1 MSSHREPNSIFYHW
15 NISASGVTFELVG
28 GSTYS
33 VGMPAM
39 TATDT
44 GALGL
49 TYRSGE
55 LVNSDS
61 CIEQPDVLHQLTRN
75 SGGTWQP
82 EQRIGGSTQT
92 FRSSGGSVDELPAY
106 ALGEY
111 DELWRFS
118 SDRCQW
124 QPIVAAPTSFAG
136 SPGAPI
142 ALDDGVSLYMR
153 TDDNDLARIVSNGS
167 LRYMTLGLNPGDS
180 GAPQGLVDSPLD
192 TPDGV
197 YWTGQDGQIRFY
209 NGSDIHVLNA
219 VDTKFRDDFE
229 GVLNP

>member
-1 MSSHREPNSIFYHW
+1 MSSHREPTSIFYHW

-39 TATDT
+39 TATHT

-92 FRSSGGSVDELPAY
+92 FRWSGGSDDELPAY

-136 SPGAPI
+136 SPGTPI
-142 ALDDGVSLYMR
+142 ALDEVSLYMR
-153 TDDNDLARIVSNGS
+153 ADDNDLARIVSNGS
-167 LRYMTLGLNPGDS
+167 LRYMTLGLNSGDS
-180 GAPQGLVDSPLD
+180 GPPQGLS
-192 TPDGV
+192 TPHSIFPTAF
-197 YWTGQDGQIRFY
+197 TGRDRRRIRFY
-209 NGSDIHVLNA
+209 NGERHPRIERRRH
-219 VDTKFRDDFE
+219 E
-229 GVLNP
+229 IP